1 MTHLDE
7 GTIVSLRDR
16 EWAPDEARHH
26 LESCTGC
33 ESAVHEAEQRAAQI
47 ERSLASLEN
56 PEIDLEAARARIRA
70 RVDARTE
77 RNIRGGARWW
87 TGHLGRAAAVL
98 LIATGAVS
106 ALPGSPVRS
115 WIAGPEEPTHVV
127 PAAATETFQ
136 EAVTSGVAVP
146 VPAGGIRVVLSSLGP
161 VGPIEVVWVDEATA
175 RVDAPAGS
183 RFTYGEG
190 RVEAMVAGG
199 PVRIE
204 LPRAGAAVAIEVDGQ
219 TYLTRSGAQLQLTG
233 PVGERSDA
241 GILFTVP

>member
-16 EWAPDEARHH
+16 EWAPDEAHHH
-26 LESCTGC
+26 LEACTGC
-33 ESAVHEAEQRAAQI
+33 EAALHEAEQRAVQV
-47 ERSLASLEN
+47 ERALASLEN
-56 PEIDLEAARARIRA
+56 PELDLEAAKARIRA

-77 RNIRGGARWW
+77 RSIRAGARWW

-98 LIATGAVS
+98 LVATGAVS

-115 WIAGPEEPTHVV
+115 WIAGLDGPAQTA
-127 PAAATETFQ
+127 PAATTETLQ

-146 VPAGGIRVVLSSLGP
+146 VPAGGIRVVVTSLGP
-161 VGPIEVVWVDEATA
+161 VGPLEVVWIDEATA

-204 LPRAGAAVAIEVDGQ
+204 LPRSGAAFTIAVNGQ
-219 TYLTRSGAQLQLTG
+219 PYLARSGAQLQVTG

>member
-16 EWAPDEARHH
+16 EWAPDETHGH
-26 LESCTGC
+26 LETCAGC
-33 ESAVHEAEQRAAQI
+33 EAALREAEQRAVQI
-47 ERSLASLEN
+47 ERALASLES
-56 PEIDLEAARARIRA
+56 PELDLEAARARIRA

-77 RNIRGGARWW
+77 RSMRAGARWW

-98 LIATGAVS
+98 LVVTGAVS
-106 ALPGSPVRS
+106 ALPGSPVRN
-115 WIAGPEEPTHVV
+115 WIAGPAEPVHMV

-136 EAVTSGVAVP
+136 EAATSGVAVP
-146 VPAGGIRVVLSSLGP
+146 VPAGGIRVVVTSLGP
-161 VGPIEVVWVDEATA
+161 IGPLEVVWIDEATA

-204 LPRAGAAVAIEVDGQ
+204 LPRAGATVAIEVDGQ
-219 TYLTRSGAQLQLTG
+219 PYLTRSGGQLQVTG
-233 PVGERSDA
+233 PVGERSEA